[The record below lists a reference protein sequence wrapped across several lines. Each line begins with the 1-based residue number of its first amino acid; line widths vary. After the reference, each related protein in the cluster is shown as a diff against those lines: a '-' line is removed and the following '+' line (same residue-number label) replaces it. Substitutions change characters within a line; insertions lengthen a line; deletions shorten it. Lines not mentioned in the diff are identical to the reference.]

1 MAQRTLVL
9 LEDDMDGGEAAET
22 VLFGLDGTAYEIDL
36 NDHNA
41 AQLRDA
47 VAPFVG
53 AARRAGRPSTAPTR
67 PARAKNRT
75 ADTTTTPRTPDEVD
89 PKAVRTWA
97 EANGVQVSSRGRIS
111 AAVVEQYRTATA

>member
-9 LEDDMDGGEAAET
+9 LEDDIDGGEASET

-41 AQLRDA
+41 ARLRDA
-47 VAPFVG
+47 VALFVG
-53 AARRAGRPSTAPTR
+53 AARRAGRPSAAPTR
-67 PARAKNRT
+67 PARASTRT
-75 ADTTTTPRTPDEVD
+75 AGTRTPDEVD

>member
-1 MAQRTLVL
+1 MAKRTVIL
-9 LEDDMDGGEAAET
+9 LEDDIDGGEATET

-41 AQLRDA
+41 GQLRDA

-53 AARRAGRPSTAPTR
+53 AAQRAGRPSAASTR
-67 PARAKNRT
+67 PARASTRT
-75 ADTTTTPRTPDEVD
+75 AGTTTRTPHEVD

-97 EANGVQVSSRGRIS
+97 EANGVQVSSQGRIS
-111 AAVVEQYRTATA
+111 AAVMEQYRTATA